1 VFRKFDQSE
10 PAPRRA
16 CIDIVSDVLL
26 LHHPVTTRKWL
37 GGLLADLRAK
47 GFTTLAT
54 INPKMHPSE
63 EVEALLGLFEGEIS
77 MSERETAEGSEKVL
91 RVKKLSG
98 QKYSEKEIVL
108 SREKMML

>member
-1 VFRKFDQSE
+1 
-10 PAPRRA
+10 
-16 CIDIVSDVLL
+16 
-26 LHHPVTTRKWL
+26 
-37 GGLLADLRAK
+37 
-47 GFTTLAT
+47 
-54 INPKMHPSE
+54 
-63 EVEALLGLFEGEIS
+63 